1 MGQPYAAI
9 DDYLAAL
16 RAIIHPIRSTALP
29 RTLDPMR
36 DLLSALDDPQQ
47 HVSVIMVAGSTG
59 KGTTAWRLAHRLPG
73 RIGLYLSPH
82 LHSFRERLRSDGQM
96 ITRADFTRLVG
107 RVLAAADRAQVRPS
121 TFEAATALAYLYFAE
136 QQVDTAVMEI
146 GLGGRFDAV
155 NVTPARLAVITP
167 IEIEHAAMLGG
178 SIEAIAWHKAG
189 IIPPGG
195 VVISAPQSDPVR
207 RVLQT
212 EADAS
217 GAALTVAE
225 DVPNAALAAL
235 GVQPTERPIPP
246 FPGRLERVE
255 RIVGDLRQTI
265 VIDGGHTPTA
275 ARFIRDQAL
284 GDAPAARV
292 IIGMLRDKDAAGF
305 VSAFDRPG
313 WAIEPV
319 TIAVDRGLSASELAA
334 ACRLPSSRLIV
345 GTTLEDALDRAGDAL
360 ILVAGSLRLAAAARE
375 HLGLVDPDLLPEARA
390 TRTLFEGAEYRRQL
404 DQPPGSR

>member
-1 MGQPYAAI
+1 MGQPHATL

-16 RAIIHPIRSTALP
+16 RAIIRPIRSTALP

-36 DLLSALDDPQQ
+36 HLLHALGDPQQ
-47 HVSVIMVAGSTG
+47 HVRAIMVAGSTG

-82 LHSFRERLRSDGQM
+82 LHSFRERLRIDGQM
-96 ITRADFTRLVG
+96 IPRTDFALLAS
-107 RVLAAADRAQVRPS
+107 RVLAAADRAGVHPS
-121 TFEAATALAYLYFAE
+121 TFEAASALAYLYFAE

-155 NVTPARLAVITP
+155 NVTPARLAVIMP
-167 IEIEHAAMLGG
+167 IESEHAAMLGG
-178 SIEAIAWHKAG
+178 SIESIAWHKAG

-195 VVISAPQSDPVR
+195 VVISAPQSDPVS

-212 EADAS
+212 EAQAS
-217 GAALTVAE
+217 GATLTIAE
-225 DVPNAALAAL
+225 DVPTAALAAL
-235 GVQPTERPIPP
+235 DVRPAERPIPP

-255 RIVGDLRQTI
+255 RVVGSFRQTLI
-265 VIDGGHTPTA
+265 IDGGHTPLA

-284 GDAPAARV
+284 GEAPAARIV
-292 IIGMLRDKDAAGF
+292 IGMLRDKDAAGF

-313 WAIEPV
+313 WTLELV
-319 TIAVDRGLSASELAA
+319 TIGVDRGLSASELAA
-334 ACRLPSSRLIV
+334 VSPIQWARVIV
-345 GTTLEDALDRAGDAL
+345 GTTLEAALDHAREGR
-360 ILVAGSLRLAAAARE
+360 IVIAGSLRLAAAARE
-375 HLGLVDPDLLPEARA
+375 HLGLVDLDLLAEAQA
-390 TRTLFEGAEYRRQL
+390 TRTLFDGAEYRRQL